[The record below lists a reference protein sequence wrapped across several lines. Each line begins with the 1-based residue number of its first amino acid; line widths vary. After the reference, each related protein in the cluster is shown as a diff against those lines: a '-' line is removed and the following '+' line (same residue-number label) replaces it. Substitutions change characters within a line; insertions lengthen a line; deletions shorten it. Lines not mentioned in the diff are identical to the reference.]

1 MIHMDRNTSP
11 ISPLSDEAIRE
22 VVENTVLYEYP
33 SDEIIRFKKL
43 YADYYNI
50 RPEQVEVANGSDEW
64 IQKTIMTL
72 GQNGVMAL
80 SPDFVMY
87 EEYSSQVDFAFDT
100 IPSNEDFRFD
110 FDAIIKTVSEKRP
123 SLFLISMPHNPTG
136 QLFDEGELELLS
148 ETMKSVGGYLVLDEA
163 YAEFGPDYKR
173 PQGEHIVI
181 IRTLSKIFGIA
192 GLRIGMAIAEGE
204 TFKKITKL
212 NHPYPV
218 NSLSLNLAVRIFEDN
233 AELEKF
239 TNYQL
244 ESKKQLEA
252 AFEAVQNKVKIIESS
267 TNFIFTYGKNARSL
281 GQYLLDNSYQ
291 PRMYHTDPLNDV
303 VRYSIIRHEDYK
315 DLNKLINEW
324 SNQYDQ
330 ERKIDTGNTDFNFT
344 R

>member
-11 ISPLSDEAIRE
+11 ISPLSDAAVRE

-33 SDEIIRFKKL
+33 SDEIVRFKQL

-72 GQNGVMAL
+72 GKDGVMAL

-87 EEYSSQVDFAFDT
+87 QEYSGQMNFTFDT
-100 IPSNEDFRFD
+100 IPCDENFQFD
-110 FDAIIKTVSEKRP
+110 FDKVIDAINEKRP

-136 QLFDEGELELLS
+136 QLFEDTALERLS
-148 ETMKSVGGYLVLDEA
+148 EAMKSVGGYVVLDEA
-163 YAEFGPDYKR
+163 YAEFAADYKR
-173 PQGEHIVI
+173 PEGEHIVI

-192 GLRIGMAIAEGE
+192 GLRVGMAIADGE
-204 TFKKITKL
+204 TYRKITQL

-218 NSLSLNLAVRIFEDN
+218 NALSLNLASRIFEDKS
-233 AELEKF
+233 ELGTF
-239 TNYQL
+239 TDYQL
-244 ESKKQLEA
+244 ESKRQLAEA
-252 AFEAVQNKVKIIESS
+252 FQAVEDKVNIIESN
-267 TNFIFTYGKNARSL
+267 TNFIFTYGRNAKSL
-281 GQYLLDNSYQ
+281 GQYLWDNGYQ
-291 PRMYHTDPLNDV
+291 PRMYNIDPLNDV
-303 VRYSIIRHEDYK
+303 VRYSIIKLEDYDGLK
-315 DLNKLINEW
+315 KLINEW

-330 ERKIDTGNTDFNFT
+330 EGKSNTGNTNLNFN